1 MNFSISSLFAGILFS
16 SAGLYLIKVGRS
28 RGNIK
33 LAIIGVVMLL
43 YTYFTSS
50 PWVDWSLGSALC
62 GAAYFVWE

>member
-16 SAGLYLIKVGRS
+16 SVGLYLIKVGRS

-33 LAIIGVVMLL
+33 LAIVGVIMLL

-50 PWVDWSLGSALC
+50 PWVDWGLGSALC
-62 GAAYFVWE
+62 GAAYFAWE